1 MKELHENQ
9 FRIEREKVF
18 LKIWLT
24 DGARVD
30 GFAHVPKIFRE
41 QDFLEMTNKR
51 MLALTDAT
59 LYLEDSVSEHKV
71 VIIHRD
77 HIKMVIPQ

>member
-1 MKELHENQ
+1 MMVDNAFKV
-9 FRIEREKVF
+9 ERDKVF

-30 GFAHVPKIFRE
+30 GFAHMPKNIRE
-41 QDFLEMTNKR
+41 QDFLELDNKR
-51 MLALTDAT
+51 MLALTNAT
-59 LYLEDSVSEHKV
+59 LYLADNVSEHKV